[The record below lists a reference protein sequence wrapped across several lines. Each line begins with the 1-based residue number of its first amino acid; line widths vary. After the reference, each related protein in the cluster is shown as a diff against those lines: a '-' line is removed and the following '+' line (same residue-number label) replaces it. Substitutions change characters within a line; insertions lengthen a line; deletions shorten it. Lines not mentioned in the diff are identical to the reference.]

1 LWALLPDIFVPANSV
16 LSMRRLTD
24 SGSRDT
30 LPLTGMFT
38 LTQAE
43 VAQALGGKANKIIA
57 YELNLRES
65 TVKVHIRN
73 IMKKLFAE
81 GTLRK

>member
-1 LWALLPDIFVPANSV
+1 VTLHRRRHNYPFVGTPSGY
-16 LSMRRLTD
+16 LRSGEHLID

-65 TVKVHIRN
+65 TVRSIFG
-73 IMKKLFAE
+73 IS
-81 GTLRK
+81 